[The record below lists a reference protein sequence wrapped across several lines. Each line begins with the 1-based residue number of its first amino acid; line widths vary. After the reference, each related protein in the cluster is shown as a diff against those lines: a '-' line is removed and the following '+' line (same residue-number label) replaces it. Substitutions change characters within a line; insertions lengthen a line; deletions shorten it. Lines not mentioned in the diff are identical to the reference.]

1 MLSPE
6 YRISKEESHEA
17 LKLWLDETGYNAM
30 SQEERDT
37 VDVLTDAD
45 KLGRWPVT
53 VSEVEEFLE
62 RDNREYWLSRF
73 GKLPP
78 EKK

>member
-17 LKLWLDETGYNAM
+17 LKLWLDENGYNAM
-30 SQEERDT
+30 SQQERDT
-37 VDVLTDAD
+37 VDLLMDAD

-53 VSEVEEFLE
+53 VQEVTEFLTKE
-62 RDNREYWLSRF
+62 NEQYWLSRF

-78 EKK
+78 Q